1 MIRPKRI
8 LIVGS
13 SILSF
18 LVLMPTAGHSG
29 AQEQTN
35 RPAQDGKVLE
45 TSVPEFEVRDQT
57 LLEALW
63 KLARGSSPFGFGF
76 EEVLKNKL
84 LDPDIPDPRFSLR
97 LQGKSVRE
105 ILDALCLSD
114 PRYIWS
120 IDGATIDVF
129 PKDVVDDR
137 SNFLNRQLERL
148 ELSNAR
154 DVNNGLFAISRQL
167 PPPFEQI
174 AVAQAGGADPYPPE
188 PWTITFHNLTVRQVI
203 NRLAAHGGPCG
214 TWIFGGANEFRSFGF
229 FNTYLC
235 SKRTPTWIQEMIE
248 SRSKNSG
255 PVVRPD
261 PSSAP

>member
-1 MIRPKRI
+1 MGCSPANTNCSFRPTSRAAATLRSALCLLCWKKNKRGRWIVGRRGANSMIRPKRI

-18 LVLMPTAGHSG
+18 RVLMPTAGHSG

-154 DVNNGLFAISRQL
+154 DVNDGLFAISRQL

-174 AVAQAGGADPYPPE
+174 
-188 PWTITFHNLTVRQVI
+188 
-203 NRLAAHGGPCG
+203 
-214 TWIFGGANEFRSFGF
+214 
-229 FNTYLC
+229 
-235 SKRTPTWIQEMIE
+235 
-248 SRSKNSG
+248 
-255 PVVRPD
+255 
-261 PSSAP
+261 